1 MRLYDIYIDGVIV
14 DSLVPI
20 KDMSCY
26 EMYDVREV
34 DFSKFHS
41 KSNHQNVLKDIIKDS
56 RQLLKSYDY
65 IKIYQD
71 SEDGSMKVM
80 YIKDED
86 YIEFD
91 YGMHLDLNTLI
102 DEVLGICSRS
112 FIPVHSIIISCK
124 KPLGVISFRR
134 FGSSNE
140 FDILV
145 E

>member
-1 MRLYDIYIDGVIV
+1 MRLYDVFIDGAIV

-20 KDMSCY
+20 KDMSYY
-26 EMYDVREV
+26 EMYDVKDV
-34 DFSKFHS
+34 DFLKFHS
-41 KSNHQNVLKDIIKDS
+41 KSSHQDVLKDIIKDS
-56 RQLLKSYDY
+56 KPILKRYDY

-71 SEDGSMKVM
+71 SKDGNMKVM

-112 FIPVHSIIISCK
+112 FVPVHSIIIFCK